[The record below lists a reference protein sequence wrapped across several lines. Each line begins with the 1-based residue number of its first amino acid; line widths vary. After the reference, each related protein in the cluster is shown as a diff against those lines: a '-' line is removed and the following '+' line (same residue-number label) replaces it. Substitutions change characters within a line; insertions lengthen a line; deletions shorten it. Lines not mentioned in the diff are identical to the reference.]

1 MNRHSKNFIQLSK
14 TDRKLGI
21 LIDPDKHSELDFA
34 AFVGEILALKPDY
47 ILIGSSIIVKSNLE
61 KAAQQI
67 KSITDIP
74 LILFPGHFNQ
84 LNNFVDGVML
94 LSLISGRNP
103 DLLIGQHVLAAPI
116 LAKIDAEILS
126 TGYML
131 IDGGKPTSVS
141 YISNTLPIPQDKN
154 DIAIC
159 TALAGQFI
167 GMKYIYL
174 DAGSGAIN
182 PVPFSMVSAVAESI
196 ELPLIVGGGIKD
208 MKTIEQFWESGANL
222 VVIGNALERNTL
234 STNSDFEKQTQI

>member
-1 MNRHSKNFIQLSK
+1 ML
-14 TDRKLGI
+14 
-21 LIDPDKHSELDFA
+21 
-34 AFVGEILALKPDY
+34 
-47 ILIGSSIIVKSNLE
+47 
-61 KAAQQI
+61 
-67 KSITDIP
+67 
-74 LILFPGHFNQ
+74 
-84 LNNFVDGVML
+84 L

-131 IDGGKPTSVS
+131 IDGGKSTSVS

-159 TALAGQFI
+159 TAMAGQFI

-182 PVPFSMVSAVAESI
+182 SVPYSMVSSVAESI

-208 MKTIEQFWESGANL
+208 MKTIEQYWESGANL
-222 VVIGNALERNTL
+222 VVIGNVLEENTL
-234 STNSDFEKQTQI
+234 TSIKQLEKKTTI